1 MRSVEGEQG
10 GNAGRRGAVNPAA
23 PADDSRHFGF
33 ARAEERVNRDP
44 VRRPVAQFNEL
55 DCVRHRLPPGLIAAA
70 EARALELD
78 VGPERV
84 VIARHALTEEAYVV
98 ALAAQLR
105 LPFEPL
111 EQVSREDCPLADG
124 QLGEAVRTGLLP
136 LRGDGHPVWVIAPV
150 THAAR
155 RVITLARSRPDL
167 AAFVRLTSTGRLR
180 RFVTS
185 RAMEALGAHAAENLR
200 TTRPLLSA
208 GARGVPRGLTW
219 IGVLAVLT
227 GAAMFTP
234 KMLIATAGTALAAVF
249 LAWTLLRLIGAA
261 TAWRRWRRL
270 RIAPHQLP
278 AYSIIVA
285 LYDEASAVEGLV
297 SALLNLDYPAEKLQ
311 IILVLEPNDNA
322 TRSALEE
329 MNLGPPFEIL
339 IAPQTGPR
347 TKPKALNTALAFV
360 RGEFTAVFDAED
372 RPARDQLLRALDVFF
387 TTDDMTACVQA
398 RLTIDNTGDSW
409 LARLF
414 TAEYAGLFDVLLP
427 GLSERQL
434 PLPLGGSSNHFRTQT
449 LRDTDAWDPYNVTE
463 DADLGMRLARFGHR
477 TAVIDSTTYEE
488 APALL
493 EPWIKQRTRWFK
505 GWMQT
510 WGVHMRE
517 PVKLARELGFAGFA
531 TFQLVVGGTV
541 LAALVNPV
549 FVVLLI
555 HSLATTDRLWPSA
568 NDLMAAILAGL
579 WGGALVAGYLASAM
593 LGLIGLARRKLLR
606 HAWVLLLIPVHWLL
620 LSAAAWRALYQ
631 LLRDPFRWEKTA
643 HGLARTSRLRD
654 SGADRPPPPRAAASG

>member
-1 MRSVEGEQG
+1 MSSVDSEAG
-10 GNAGRRGAVNPAA
+10 GSPPPRTAVNPAS
-23 PADDSRHFGF
+23 DSRHFGF
-33 ARAEERVNRDP
+33 ARAEERINRNP
-44 VRRPVAQFNEL
+44 VRRPVAQFTEL

-84 VIARHALTEEAYVV
+84 VVARHALSEEAYTV

-111 EQVSREDCPLADG
+111 DRIAREDCPLPDD
-124 QLGEAVRTGLLP
+124 QLGQAVRRGWLP
-136 LRGDGHPVWVIAPV
+136 LRGAGRPTWVIAPV
-150 THAAR
+150 THSAR
-155 RVITLARSRPDL
+155 HVIKLARSHPDL
-167 AAFVRLTSTGRLR
+167 ASYIRLTSTERLR
-180 RFVTS
+180 HFVTT
-185 RAMEALGAHAAENLR
+185 RAADALGAHAAETLR
-200 TTRPLLSA
+200 ARHPLLSA
-208 GARGVPRGLTW
+208 GARGVPRRLTW
-219 IGVLAVLT
+219 IGVLAALT
-227 GAAMFTP
+227 AAAGIAP
-234 KMLIATAGTALAAVF
+234 AMLVTTTGTLLAAVF
-249 LAWTLLRLIGAA
+249 LAWTLLRLVGAT
-261 TAWRRWRRL
+261 TAWRHWERL
-270 RIAPHQLP
+270 NIAPKDLP
-278 AYSIIVA
+278 TYSIIVA

-297 SALLNLDYPAEKLQ
+297 NGLLDLDYPREKLQ
-311 IILVLEPNDNA
+311 IILVLEPHDTD
-322 TRSALEE
+322 TRRALHKL
-329 MNLGPPFEIL
+329 NLGAPFEIL
-339 IAPQTGPR
+339 IAPENGPQ
-347 TKPKALNTALAFV
+347 TKPKALNAALAFV

-387 TTDDMTACVQA
+387 ATDQMTACVQA
-398 RLTIDNTGDSW
+398 RLTIDNTSDSW
-409 LARLF
+409 LSRFF

-449 LRDTDAWDPYNVTE
+449 LRDADAWDPYNVTE

-477 TAVIDSTTYEE
+477 TAVIASTTYEE
-488 APALL
+488 APARL

-517 PVKLARELGFAGFA
+517 PLKLRRELGWMGFV

-541 LAALVNPV
+541 LAALINPL
-549 FVVLLI
+549 FILLLVK
-555 HSLATTDRLWPSA
+555 SLATDTLWPTA
-568 NDLMAAILAGL
+568 NDLIGAMLAGL
-579 WGGALVAGYLASAM
+579 WGGALVAGYLASAL

-654 SGADRPPPPRAAASG
+654 SGADRPPRPRDAA